1 MANNFIKQY
10 VADKRTGANLV
21 GIHVDTQSPYSLDR
35 GTGGAMLSAI
45 EEIAKR
51 ADEAKIKNEKMNLLL
66 DTEEKNIQFEKEVL
80 SNPLVYRDQKLYEEA
95 LNQFQQIRIE
105 KEKMIA
111 KSDYLTLEEKKLMV
125 KRMKNNDDLFL
136 KGIISERS
144 SIAIQQQTN
153 DLLANMDRKV
163 AIASGLDINDIGGAE
178 QSIEDLTEL
187 VDDFQGLTKISDTE
201 ATALL
206 SKKVMEI
213 ETNKINNFT
222 SKIVASNSLSIEQK
236 RAKLNNLLNNNIN
249 DAVLDKIAEGYA
261 TQIKY
266 TQSDEDYLNN
276 KEYFKANLKSVYE
289 EARTRVN
296 QHLNY
301 LKVDR
306 DVDGERAKKEELK
319 RINDLNEAY
328 NSNSYTKILKAKTGM
343 THQWQDILNLES
355 VAITSNNPF
364 ISPAYDLYGMGLKEI
379 NENKMY
385 IKDFIPKEKM
395 DEYNG
400 QIEARMKDL
409 KQSRFDAT
417 YEVLGGVIKDL
428 PTEVGE
434 AFLNSF
440 ASQNGEYQ
448 QNEYKIMID
457 GIKDPTNEKFIQ
469 ARKFNALLNQ
479 SGKITSTGLSM
490 AMQVPEITRL
500 ANKVMEK
507 SKNKITLP
515 IAYQTITQL
524 YVGTN
529 AITRTVPITKLPS
542 DANYDDFLK
551 EVLTSKNKEIKNQ
564 LIKSF
569 GSEDEMIDTIVD
581 LKEDRKILYPAPL
594 IGGNN

>member
-1 MANNFIKQY
+1 MANNFLKKYIS
-10 VADKRTGANLV
+10 DKRTGANLV
-21 GIHVDTQSPYSLDR
+21 GINVNTQDPYSLDK
-35 GTGGAMLSAI
+35 GAGAMIFSTV
-45 EEIAKR
+45 EKIAKR
-51 ADEAKIKNEKMNLLL
+51 IEETQIENEKANLLL
-66 DTEEKNIQFEKEVL
+66 DSEEKNIEFQKKVL
-80 SNPLVYRDQKLYEEA
+80 SNPLVYKDQKLYEDA
-95 LNQFQQIRIE
+95 LKKFETIREE
-105 KEKMIA
+105 KLGKIISSE
-111 KSDYLTLEEKKLMV
+111 YLTREEKQIMA
-125 KRMKNNDDLFL
+125 KRMRNNDENFL
-136 KGIISERS
+136 KNIIAQRS
-144 SIAIQQQTN
+144 MVYIEQQMN
-153 DLLANMDRKV
+153 ELSANIDRKV
-163 AIASGLDINDIGGAE
+163 AIASEIDIDDIEGTE
-178 QSIEDLTEL
+178 QSIKDLTKL
-187 VDDFQGLTKISDTE
+187 VDEFQGTTKISDTE

-213 ETNKINNFT
+213 EANKLNKYT
-222 SKIVASNSLSIEQK
+222 SKIVTSNSLSIEQK
-236 RAKLNNLLNNNIN
+236 IAKLNNLLNNNIN

-266 TQSDEDYLNN
+266 TQNDEDYLNN

-343 THQWQDILNLES
+343 AHQWQDILNLES

-385 IKDFIPKEKM
+385 IKDFIPKVKM
-395 DEYNG
+395 DEYNE
-400 QIEARMKDL
+400 QIEARMNDL

-417 YEVLGGVIKDL
+417 YEVLGGIIKDL

-469 ARKFNALLNQ
+469 AKKFNALLNQ

-515 IAYQTITQL
+515 VAYQTITQL

>member
-187 VDDFQGLTKISDTE
+187 VDEFQGLTKISDTE

-289 EARTRVN
+289 EARARVN

-306 DVDGERAKKEELK
+306 DIDGERAKKEELK
-319 RINDLNEAY
+319 RRNELNEAY
-328 NSNSYTKILKAKTGM
+328 NSNSYTKIIEAKTGRVP
-343 THQWQDILNLES
+343 QWQEILNLES

-385 IKDFIPKEKM
+385 IKDFIPKATM
-395 DEYNG
+395 DQYKN
-400 QIEARMKDL
+400 QIETRIKDL

-417 YEVLGGVIKDL
+417 YEVLSGVIKDL
-428 PTEVGE
+428 PAEVGE
-434 AFLNSF
+434 AFINSF
-440 ASQNGEYQ
+440 SAQNAVYQ
-448 QNEYKIMID
+448 QNEYKIMVD
-457 GIKDPTNEKFIQ
+457 GMKNPLNEKFMQ
-469 ARKFNALLNQ
+469 ARKFNALLSK

-490 AMQVPEITRL
+490 AMQVPEISRI
-500 ANKVMEK
+500 ANKIVER
-507 SKNKITLP
+507 SKNKISLP
-515 IAYQTITQL
+515 VAFEVTAQL
-524 YVGTN
+524 YVGANT
-529 AITRTVPITKLPS
+529 ITRTVPITDMPS
-542 DANYDDFLK
+542 DKNYDDFLK
-551 EVLTSKNKEIKNQ
+551 EVFTSKNGEIKNQ
-564 LIKSF
+564 LKIEL
-569 GSEDEMIDTIVD
+569 GEEDEMIDTIIE
-581 LKEDRKILYPAPL
+581 LKGDRKILYPAPL